1 MDRHPI
7 ESLMGTTM
15 ENIRD
20 MVDVNTVIGDPVETS
35 DGVTVIPI
43 SRVSFG
49 FVAGGG
55 EYSAGMQPP
64 VRAAQPGAQDEKLPF
79 AGGSGAGVC
88 VQPMGFLIA
97 NGSQVKLLS
106 ANCQTPV
113 DRVVEMIPQ
122 VIGDL
127 KTMCEKEAAEGAKK
141 RRTAK
146 TADAVGKTDL
156 EKMADQYAFTT
167 PPGPVQP
174 ADTSGKE

>member
-20 MVDVNTVIGDPVETS
+20 MVDVNTVVGDPVQTA

-64 VRAAQPGAQDEKLPF
+64 ARVAPAGATEEEKLPF

-88 VQPMGFLIA
+88 VQPMGFLITS
-97 NGSQVKLLS
+97 GSQVKLLS
-106 ANCQTPV
+106 ANCQTPI

-122 VIGDL
+122 LISDL
-127 KTMCEKEAAEGAKK
+127 KALSEQEEEAGAREKKAKK
-141 RRTAK
+141 P
-146 TADAVGKTDL
+146 
-156 EKMADQYAFTT
+156 EKPPESMADSYAFTT
-167 PPGPVQP
+167 PSAMEEIAPG
-174 ADTSGKE
+174 EN